1 MRYAARLDKYFNDG
15 KALSVMPPCRS
26 KDSWRRK
33 DCPRLYDDLLKVHE
47 RGLFGRFFGSTVAIR
62 AGETANCIHIIDGQQ
77 GMTVLSLLVL
87 AATNAVRYG
96 DMSTLRFTNK

>member
-1 MRYAARLDKYFNDG
+1 MRDAARLDEYFNDG

-26 KDSWRRK
+26 KYPWRRK
-33 DCPRLYDDLLKVHE
+33 DCPRRYGALLKVHE

-62 AGETANCIHIIDGQQ
+62 AGETANGLHIIDGQQ